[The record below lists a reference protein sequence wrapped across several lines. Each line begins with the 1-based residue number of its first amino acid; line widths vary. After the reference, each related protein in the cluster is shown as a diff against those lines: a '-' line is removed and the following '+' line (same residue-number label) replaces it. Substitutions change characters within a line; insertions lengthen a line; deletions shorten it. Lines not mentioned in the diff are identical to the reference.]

1 MSFELVT
8 LKSGIIS
15 LRTLENRETFHPVTG
30 PKAEANIL
38 HVKQQRLVE
47 RSTALTATD
56 RKFVIWD
63 VGLGAAANVLAMIEV
78 LKGAGSPVEI
88 HSFDKTL
95 APLEFALTHA
105 HELGYFNGHERN
117 LHQLISDRDVK
128 ITPHLRWRLHL
139 GDFRETVKSDSLPA
153 PHAIIYDPYSPVGN
167 PEMWSQD
174 HFTRI
179 RSRLNPDEPC
189 LLTNYS
195 RSTAVRVTLL
205 LAGFSVGIGCEVG
218 EKAETTI
225 ASNRLELLERPL
237 EQSWLNRVRIS
248 KNSAPMKGPA
258 YSQAYIS
265 DEDFERLQCHPQ
277 FQPPPRKL

>member
-15 LRTLENRETFHPVTG
+15 LRSLENRETFHPVTG

-47 RSTALTATD
+47 RSAALTATGGT
-56 RKFVIWD
+56 FVIWD
-63 VGLGAAANVLAMIEV
+63 VGFGAAANVLATIEA
-78 LKGAGSPVEI
+78 LKGTGSRAEI
-88 HSFDKTL
+88 HSFDKTT

-105 HELGYFNGHERN
+105 DELGYFGGHEKN
-117 LHQLISDRDVK
+117 LHHLISDRDVE
-128 ITPHLRWRLHL
+128 ITPHLRWKLHL
-139 GDFRETVKSDSLPA
+139 GDFRETVKGASLPA

-167 PEMWSQD
+167 PEMWTQD
-174 HFTRI
+174 HFTRV
-179 RSRLNPDEPC
+179 RNSLNPDVPC
-189 LLTNYS
+189 LLTNYT

-205 LAGFSVGIGCEVG
+205 LAGFFVGIGCEVG

-237 EQSWLNRVRIS
+237 EQSWLDRVRIS
-248 KNSAPMKGPA
+248 RNSAPMTGPA
-258 YSQAYIS
+258 YSQACIS
-265 DEDFERLQCHPQ
+265 DEDFARLNCRPQ
-277 FQPPPRKL
+277 FQPQSLR